1 MVNFSGFVHEQ
12 QTKIKNFFLPAMT
25 KCSCGCGQKATG
37 TFYHQGLDRCH
48 IPGRIG
54 CRSAFFGKRL
64 CPKCRKQFNDW
75 NVSDS
80 TNEWEED
87 DDSSSGDDTA
97 SDSDNSDSD
106 SSEDAPAPASSRSG
120 SGGAK
125 VAAFSTRKADDNDIE
140 YMAPKFLVSF
150 AKDFQM
156 LLNKK
161 LTQSR
166 VAKVEFDAASLRNGS
181 ACGNGHHDRSVQE

>member
-75 NVSDS
+75 NFSDS

-97 SDSDNSDSD
+97 SDSDTAAKMHLRRQAAAVAVVAPRSRHSRLEKQTTTT
-106 SSEDAPAPASSRSG
+106 SSTWRPSFSSRL
-120 SGGAK
+120 
-125 VAAFSTRKADDNDIE
+125 RKI
-140 YMAPKFLVSF
+140 F
-150 AKDFQM
+150 
-156 LLNKK
+156 
-161 LTQSR
+161 R
-166 VAKVEFDAASLRNGS
+166 
-181 ACGNGHHDRSVQE
+181 CC